1 MFNQII
7 YLIYVECN
15 FYSCGRFAGY
25 FIYLFFFP
33 ISLEAEQCWWLES
46 GLVLAANGHLGFV
59 ESEK

>member
-1 MFNQII
+1 VWKIRWLF
-7 YLIYVECN
+7 
-15 FYSCGRFAGY
+15 
-25 FIYLFFFP
+25 YLFIFFP